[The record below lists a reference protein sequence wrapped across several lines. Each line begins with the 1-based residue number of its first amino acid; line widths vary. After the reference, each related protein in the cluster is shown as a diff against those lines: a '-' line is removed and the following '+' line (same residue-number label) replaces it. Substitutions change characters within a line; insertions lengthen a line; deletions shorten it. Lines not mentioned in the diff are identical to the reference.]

1 MWYCIQPFVSMHY
14 ALHMSVFYGWEPIGE
29 GDGEESIVRGGLY
42 HDPIL
47 IRGSRTRVWL
57 YLLTSLVN
65 PQDYC

>member
-1 MWYCIQPFVSMHY
+1 MHY

-42 HDPIL
+42 YDPIL

-65 PQDYC
+65 L